1 MANIFS
7 EETEFFFVSRHNL
20 SKKHHPQS
28 LTTQTVYFFSY
39 IILDFKLNGVTE
51 MASNYAGEEDDY
63 ELIDDDEKDDDED
76 LARLD
81 DDLVVDEEEDVDVDE
96 RTDRVVGTT
105 RWRGRKKLKLGV
117 EEARSRGRG
126 RRVGGGRSSLGAA
139 STTTTSGLATTSSTT
154 VSASQTTTTTT
165 AARPIDQAQVEAR
178 RQLAVK
184 IDRVCEY
191 ALVLMHCILYKINY
205 YNRKTHFDKSIK
217 YDIVVY
223 VSFK

>member
-1 MANIFS
+1 
-7 EETEFFFVSRHNL
+7 
-20 SKKHHPQS
+20 
-28 LTTQTVYFFSY
+28 
-39 IILDFKLNGVTE
+39 
-51 MASNYAGEEDDY
+51 MASNYVGEEDDY
-63 ELIDDDEKDDDED
+63 ELVQDDDNDDVED

-81 DDLVVDEEEDVDVDE
+81 DDLVVDEEEDVVDVDE
-96 RTDRVVGTT
+96 RTDRIVGEASTT

-117 EEARSRGRG
+117 EEVRGRGRG
-126 RRVGGGRSSLGAA
+126 RRVGGRSSLGAA
-139 STTTTSGLATTSSTT
+139 STTTSGLATTSTT
-154 VSASQTTTTTT
+154 MSASQSTTTT
-165 AARPIDQAQVEAR
+165 RPTDQAQVEAR

-223 VSFK
+223 VSLK